1 MIDKRKQIAIKRV
14 QRAEDILFKVADL
27 LEQAQTQ
34 LSVIVGAGV
43 HTSYEKIGQ
52 LRRAAREQVYKLES
66 VRAVGDVK
74 TNSLHDR

>member
-1 MIDKRKQIAIKRV
+1 MSDKRKQIALKRI
-14 QRAEDILFKVADL
+14 QKAEDILFKVADL

-43 HTSYEKIGQ
+43 HLNYQKIGQ
-52 LRRAAREQVYKLES
+52 LRQAAREQVYKLES

-74 TNSLHDR
+74 VDELVAR

>member
-1 MIDKRKQIAIKRV
+1 MSDKRKQIALKRI
-14 QRAEDILFKVADL
+14 QKAEDILFKVAEL

-43 HTSYEKIGQ
+43 HTNYEKIGQ
-52 LRRAAREQVYKLES
+52 LRQAAREQVYKLES

-74 TNSLHDR
+74 VDELVAR